1 MDSNEIVR
9 HDSQQQDAEDVI
21 EIESCA
27 EDEAEIQNATELRQ
41 NPTGPRRDWS
51 GRFTPAQTNGNRQ
64 NAQEDANEQHN
75 DNDDDLEVVDEIVID
90 DGGPLDPNAEYV
102 DLDNER
108 PFTVAQIRPRQP
120 STGSGQEDDDVVFVG
135 QNTTNASFVLNLPGG
150 DRVLFSGSPL
160 ELPVRRSFQHQV
172 PRALSSHLNSRRRR
186 AQRVAA
192 GAQQALNAP
201 MTASNQQFSNFNEQR
216 RRNEM
221 RLRRSTR
228 HMQQNAR
235 RHTPF
240 SSPSSFMGHSNPAN
254 FQSQL
259 SMLPVG
265 VRAAFDEALS
275 IDEFQSVLEARDRE
289 SYEQRLD
296 ELTTLYAQYREIVE
310 NSREPNPSNEPRAGR
325 NMFHWAQALGT
336 FAGHNGG
343 RQHGLARAWVPPQYA
358 GIHTR
363 DTDDSREIQGIME
376 LIEARNE
383 AEVDS
388 KKRKLMEST
397 KGKRMSF
404 LEDAKKL
411 PEGYSSSFDVVL
423 KLEMP
428 IRRNKQTEIISVE
441 DDEATEIEIPAC
453 TLCGV
458 ELGVGIP
465 EGYEGRGQ
473 SDDNRSFSELVEKY
487 KFHCPY
493 QSLRRFTVAD
503 RDLSRETY
511 VASCGHMFCGRCLA
525 RIRSA
530 RKVNE
535 KSAKKFRNAMGPS
548 HPDNCGPRQ
557 CPAENCKNKLRQ
569 NSTMHEV
576 FF

>member
-1 MDSNEIVR
+1 MSSEETVGNDPQ
-9 HDSQQQDAEDVI
+9 HQDAADII

-27 EDEAEIQNATELRQ
+27 EDEVEIQRATELRQ
-41 NPTGPRRDWS
+41 NAVGPRRDWA
-51 GRFTPAQTNGNRQ
+51 GRFTPGQANWSSND
-64 NAQEDANEQHN
+64 DANDEHSN
-75 DNDDDLEVVDEIVID
+75 DDLEVVHEMVID
-90 DGGPLDPNAEYV
+90 DGGPIDPDAEYV

-120 STGSGQEDDDVVFVG
+120 STGSGQEDDDDVVFVG
-135 QNTTNASFVLNLPGG
+135 QNTTNANFVLNLPGG
-150 DRVLFSGSPL
+150 ERVLISGSPL

-172 PRALSSHLNSRRRR
+172 PRALPSRLDSRRRR
-186 AQRVAA
+186 AQRVALGAQHAFNTPMA
-192 GAQQALNAP
+192 GANEP
-201 MTASNQQFSNFNEQR
+201 PPSFNEQR
-216 RRNEM
+216 RRNEL

-228 HMQQNAR
+228 HLAQQNAR
-235 RHTPF
+235 GHTPF
-240 SSPSSFMGHSNPAN
+240 LSPSNFMGHSNAAS

-259 SMLPVG
+259 SMLPG
-265 VRAAFDEALS
+265 SVRAAFDEALS
-275 IDEFQSVLEARDRE
+275 IDEFQSVLEATDRE

-310 NSREPNPSNEPRAGR
+310 NSRDQNVSNEPTPGR
-325 NMFHWAQALGT
+325 GMIHWAQAVGT
-336 FAGHNGG
+336 YANHSGT
-343 RQHGLARAWVPPQYA
+343 RQHGLTRAWVPPHYN
-358 GIHTR
+358 GMHTR
-363 DTDDSREIQGIME
+363 DTDESREIQGIME

-383 AEVDS
+383 AEVDN

-397 KGKRMSF
+397 KGKRSSF
-404 LEDAKKL
+404 LEDAKTL
-411 PEGYSSSFDVVL
+411 PEGYSSSFDITP

-428 IRRNKQTEIISVE
+428 IRRNKQTEIITVE

-465 EGYEGRGQ
+465 DDYEGRSK
-473 SDDNRSFSELVEKY
+473 SDENKTFNELVDKY
-487 KFHCPY
+487 HFHCPY

-535 KSAKKFRNAMGPS
+535 KSAKKFRNVMGPS
-548 HPDNCGPRQ
+548 HPDNYGPRQ
-557 CPAENCKNKLRQ
+557 CPAENCRNKLRQ
-569 NSTMHEV
+569 NSTMQEI